1 MRRLLVLGV
10 GLMATA
16 GLVVPISFASAAPE
30 TVSITSVTP
39 SAGPVG
45 TEVGYT
51 LGGTD
56 AAGTNECQQSSAY
69 RLELLAPDGTVA
81 ATGGI
86 TVLVPE
92 GAVVGEASIRVV
104 CYVPDPTGR
113 RVIRGVCAR
122 FVVSA
127 PGEAPPAVSESAIP
141 CPATPRV
148 VLSQAVLTVERL
160 LSQAFNPQLSAPI
173 SS

>member
-10 GLMATA
+10 VVSAITALGVPAT
-16 GLVVPISFASAAPE
+16 AAPE
-30 TVSITSVTP
+30 TISISAVTP
-39 SAGPVG
+39 GAGPAG

-51 LGGTD
+51 L
-56 AAGTNECQQSSAY
+56 AGTTEAGTAECQQSSAY

-81 ATGGI
+81 ATGGV

-92 GAVVGEASIRVV
+92 GAVAGDASIRVV
-104 CYVPDPTGR
+104 CYVPDSTGR

-122 FVVSA
+122 FVVSEPGA
-127 PGEAPPAVSESAIP
+127 PVPAASEAAIP

-160 LSQAFNPQLSAPI
+160 LSQAFNPQLVAPLPA
-173 SS
+173 

>member
-1 MRRLLVLGV
+1 VRRLLVLGV
-10 GLMATA
+10 VVSAITALGVPAT
-16 GLVVPISFASAAPE
+16 AAPE
-30 TVSITSVTP
+30 TISISAVTP
-39 SAGPVG
+39 SAGPAG

-51 LGGTD
+51 L
-56 AAGTNECQQSSAY
+56 AGTTEVGTAECQQSSAY

-81 ATGGI
+81 ATGGV

-92 GAVVGEASIRVV
+92 GAIVGDAAIRVV
-104 CYVPDPTGR
+104 CYVPDSTGR

-122 FVVSA
+122 FVVSE
-127 PGEAPPAVSESAIP
+127 PGEPVPAGSESAIP

-160 LSQAFNPQLSAPI
+160 LSQAFNPQLVAPLPA
-173 SS
+173 